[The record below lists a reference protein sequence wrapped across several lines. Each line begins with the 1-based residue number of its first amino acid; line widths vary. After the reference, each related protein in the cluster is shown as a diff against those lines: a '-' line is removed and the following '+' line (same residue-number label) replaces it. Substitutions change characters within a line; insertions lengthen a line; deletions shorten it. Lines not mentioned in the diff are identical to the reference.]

1 MFVRSKQLKLGGAL
15 SAAVLTAGLAI
26 APSAGAVVANLTAD
40 QVPYSCL
47 NNLTKPKVDFSFA
60 PPAVTSLVAGQKVP
74 MSGTMHVD
82 LPPGATNLL
91 IDQLH
96 WDHFTG
102 VVKAPSPSST
112 LGINLTV
119 PLTAVGAH
127 DATTPVDTNVGN
139 AYLDYPTAG
148 TKTIAA
154 GSFTATLTGFSG
166 GNQVGNPVAIPCVL
180 DTGADGTLVDGTAQP
195 VTVTVTKDA
204 SKTVAKAKYA
214 AAKHQV
220 TGTATVKGKTYG
232 LIGSGKVT
240 FILKKGTK
248 TIATHTGKLNKKG
261 IATTLFKSVSKK
273 GKWSITA
280 KFPGNGGLKPSSGKA
295 PFTV

>member
-1 MFVRSKQLKLGGAL
+1 MSVRSTHLKLIGATG
-15 SAAVLTAGLAI
+15 AAALAAGLLA
-26 APSAGAVVANLTAD
+26 APSMAGVSNLTAT

-47 NNLTKPKVDFSFA
+47 NNITKPKVDFAFDL
-60 PPAVTSLVAGQKVP
+60 PATTTLVAGQKVP

-91 IDQLH
+91 INTLH

-119 PLTAVGAH
+119 PLTAVGAP
-127 DATTPVDTNVGN
+127 DTPTPVDTNVGN

-180 DTGADGTLVDGTAQP
+180 DTGADGTLLDGTAQP

-232 LIGSGKVT
+232 LVGSGKVT

-261 IATTLFKSVSKK
+261 VATTLFKSVSKK

-280 KFPGNGGLKPSSGKA
+280 KFPGNGGLKASKARA